1 MKLIFELN
9 KRQQSQCDMSQIS
22 KANLAEL
29 GWRNPNGNFLEINC
43 EPPLSYEADLRTKQ
57 TSTISIWYV
66 TNQQGNLGRVG
77 VEKSEWS
84 YTDTAVFQIFIDT
97 LATRTKNSPKK
108 TVLILDNA
116 SWHHA
121 GSINWHHIEPMYLPA
136 YSPDLN
142 PIERIWLELK
152 NKFFT
157 NWYTRDPDKLLERV
171 CNGLISLIKE
181 PARIASICALPY

>member
-1 MKLIFELN
+1 M
-9 KRQQSQCDMSQIS
+9 
-22 KANLAEL
+22 
-29 GWRNPNGNFLEINC
+29 
-43 EPPLSYEADLRTKQ
+43 
-57 TSTISIWYV
+57 
-66 TNQQGNLGRVG
+66 
-77 VEKSEWS
+77 EKSEWS